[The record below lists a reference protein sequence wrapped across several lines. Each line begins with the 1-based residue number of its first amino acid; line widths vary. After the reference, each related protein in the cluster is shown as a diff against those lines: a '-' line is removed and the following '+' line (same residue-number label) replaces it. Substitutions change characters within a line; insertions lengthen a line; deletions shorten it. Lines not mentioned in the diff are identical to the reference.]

1 MPYLILCLIS
11 ALLAG
16 GGVWKYQAQ
25 KHELALANLSTY
37 YLKRDFRALE
47 NANAETTRLQN
58 QKDEALRTA
67 AQRQRFWQSQ
77 NSALERVV
85 GGLRGDLARY
95 RAEREPVPGD
105 PVSPGA
111 DYTST
116 LETVFGDCA
125 TEVVRVEGL
134 AQGHANDVQTLREAW
149 PTPAN
154 QSAPRQPAEPEP
166 SQ

>member
-1 MPYLILCLIS
+1 M
-11 ALLAG
+11 AG
-16 GGVWKYQAQ
+16 CGSTKPQ

-77 NSALERVV
+77 NSALERDVD
-85 GGLRGDLARY
+85 GLLGDLARY

-111 DYTST
+111 DYTSASKPYS
-116 LETVFGDCA
+116 ETVQLKLSEWRALLKA
-125 TEVVRVEGL
+125 TR
-134 AQGHANDVQTLREAW
+134 TTSK
-149 PTPAN
+149 P
-154 QSAPRQPAEPEP
+154 
-166 SQ
+166 

>member
-25 KHELALANLSTY
+25 QHELANLSTY

-77 NSALERVV
+77 NSALERDVD
-85 GGLRGDLARY
+85 GLRSDLARY
-95 RAEREPVPGD
+95 RAEREPGD

-111 DYTST
+111 DYTSA

-134 AQGHANDVQTLREAW
+134 AQGHANDVQTLKEAW
-149 PTPAN
+149 PTPAT
-154 QSAPRQPAEPEP
+154 QSAPAPPAEPEP

>member
-25 KHELALANLSTY
+25 KHELTLLNLSTD

-47 NANAETTRLQN
+47 NANAEATRRQN

-77 NSALERVV
+77 NSALERDVD
-85 GGLRGDLARY
+85 GLRSDLARY
-95 RAEREPVPGD
+95 RAEREPLPGD

-111 DYTST
+111 DYTSA

-125 TEVVRVEGL
+125 AEVARVEGL
-134 AQGHANDVQTLREAW
+134 AQGHANDVQTLKESW
-149 PTPAN
+149 PK
-154 QSAPRQPAEPEP
+154 
-166 SQ
+166 

>member
-16 GGVWKYQAQ
+16 SGVWKYQAQ
-25 KHELALANLSTY
+25 KHELALANISTN

-47 NANAETTRLQN
+47 NVNVETTRLQN

-77 NSALERVV
+77 NSALERDVD
-85 GGLRGDLARY
+85 GLRGDLARY
-95 RAEREPVPGD
+95 RAEREPGD

-111 DYTST
+111 DYTSA

-125 TEVVRVEGL
+125 TEVVRMEGL

-149 PTPAN
+149 PTPATR
-154 QSAPRQPAEPEP
+154 SEPRPPAEPEP

>member
-25 KHELALANLSTY
+25 KHELTLLNLSTD

-58 QKDEALRTA
+58 QKDEALRAA

-77 NSALERVV
+77 NSALERDVD
-85 GGLRGDLARY
+85 GLRA
-95 RAEREPVPGD
+95 
-105 PVSPGA
+105 
-111 DYTST
+111 
-116 LETVFGDCA
+116 
-125 TEVVRVEGL
+125 VVRLLGVCPIEFLGGFTSRDCIFNVGEIAEVDILFVVLDSGL
-134 AQGHANDVQTLREAW
+134 PLGALLVPAYAW
-149 PTPAN
+149 V
-154 QSAPRQPAEPEP
+154 PRLVVT
-166 SQ
+166 SLTRVLHVLLV

>member
-16 GGVWKYQAQ
+16 SGVWKYQAQ
-25 KHELALANLSTY
+25 KHELTLLNLSTD

-77 NSALERVV
+77 NSALERDVD
-85 GGLRGDLARY
+85 GLRGDLARY
-95 RAEREPVPGD
+95 RTERESLPGD

-111 DYTST
+111 DYTFA

-125 TEVVRVEGL
+125 AELGRMAGL
-134 AQGHANDVQTLREAW
+134 AQGHADDVQTLKEAW
-149 PTPAN
+149 PTPATR
-154 QSAPRQPAEPEP
+154 SEPRQPAEPEP

>member
-25 KHELALANLSTY
+25 KYELALASLSTDH
-37 YLKRDFRALE
+37 LKRDFRALE

-58 QKDEALRTA
+58 QKDAALRTA

-77 NSALERVV
+77 NSALERDVD
-85 GGLRGDLARY
+85 GLRSDLARY
-95 RAEREPVPGD
+95 RAERESLPGD
-105 PVSPGA
+105 SVSPGA
-111 DYTST
+111 DYTSA
-116 LETVFGDCA
+116 LETVLGDCTA
-125 TEVVRVEGL
+125 ELGRMAGL